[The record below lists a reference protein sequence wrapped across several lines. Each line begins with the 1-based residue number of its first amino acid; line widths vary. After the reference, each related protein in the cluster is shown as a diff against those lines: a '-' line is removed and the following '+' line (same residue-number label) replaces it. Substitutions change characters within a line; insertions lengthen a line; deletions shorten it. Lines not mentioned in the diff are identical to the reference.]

1 MNREKLAQ
9 RIFWMRSFTEA
20 ELNQTIGEVR
30 GSRPDFDAHRS
41 LRDYLENLK
50 RLGMLG
56 FEKGRYL
63 LRNPAK
69 EQRHVAA

>member
-20 ELNQTIGEVR
+20 ELNQTIAELR
-30 GSRPDFDAHRS
+30 GSRPDFDVPAS

-50 RLGMLG
+50 QLGMLG

-69 EQRHVAA
+69 EQHPAAA

>member
-9 RIFWMRSFTEA
+9 RIFWLRTFTEA
-20 ELNQTIGEVR
+20 ELNQTVLELR
-30 GSRPDFDAHRS
+30 GSRPNLDATHT
-41 LRDYLENLK
+41 LRDHLEHLK

-63 LRNPAK
+63 LRNPGK
-69 EQRHVAA
+69 EERHAVA

>member
-9 RIFWMRSFTEA
+9 RIFWMRTFTEA
-20 ELNQTIGEVR
+20 ELNRTVLELR
-30 GSRPDFDAHRS
+30 GSRPDLDASHT
-41 LRDYLENLK
+41 LRDYLEHLK

-69 EQRHVAA
+69 EQRHVVA